1 MSAPTGT
8 LAAALAAVQA
18 KLPEVRKTETATV
31 PMKSGGKYSYTYA
44 DLADVSRAV
53 LPLLGAHGLSFTCRP
68 TINAGGRFVLAYS
81 LMHSSGER
89 EDGEYPLPASGTAQ
103 EIGSAITYGRRYVLC
118 AVTGVAPD
126 ADDDGSAASQVRVQ
140 ATGDE
145 WENARPA
152 ARTRPQADQE
162 DGPPATYMTR
172 ARLAALHAKL
182 GEADLADKDKGLAY
196 MTEVTGRGITS
207 SKDLTVDEFRQVMD
221 RLTSYITQNT
231 PPAEA
236 GETA

>member
-1 MSAPTGT
+1 MTAPPGT

-53 LPLLGAHGLSFTCRP
+53 LPLLGQNGLAFTCMP
-68 TINAGGRFVLAYS
+68 TINAAGRFVLAYS
-81 LMHSSGER
+81 LLHSSGER
-89 EDGEYPLPASGTAQ
+89 EGGEYPLPASGTAQ

-118 AVTGVAPD
+118 AITGVAPD

-140 ATGDE
+140 AADDE

-152 ARTRPQADQE
+152 APRKRAPAAAAEPSAFMDKPQ
-162 DGPPATYMTR
+162 
-172 ARLAALHAKL
+172 LAALHAKL
-182 GEADLADKDKGLAY
+182 GAAELADRDKGLAY
-196 MTEVTGRGITS
+196 MAEVTGREIAS
-207 SKDLTVDEFRQVMD
+207 SKDLTGAEFRQVMD
-221 RLTSYITQNT
+221 RLDAYIKQNT
-231 PPAEA
+231 PPTDA
-236 GETA
+236 GEAP

>member
-1 MSAPTGT
+1 MTAPTPGG

-53 LPLLGAHGLSFTCRP
+53 LPLLGAHGLSFTCKP
-68 TINAGGRFVLAYS
+68 TINDGGRFVLAYS
-81 LMHSSGER
+81 LLHAGGER
-89 EDGEYPLPASGTAQ
+89 EDGEYPLPTSGTAQ

-126 ADDDGSAASQVRVQ
+126 EDDDGSAASQVRVQ
-140 ATGDE
+140 ASNE

-152 ARTRPQADQE
+152 PRKRAPAAESEPAAFMDKPQ
-162 DGPPATYMTR
+162 
-172 ARLAALHAKL
+172 LAALHAKL
-182 GEADLADKDKGLAY
+182 GAAELADRDKGLAY
-196 MTEVTGRGITS
+196 MSEVTGREITS
-207 SKDLTVDEFRQVMD
+207 SKDLTAGEFRQVMD
-221 RLTSYITQNT
+221 RLDAYIRQNT
-231 PPAEA
+231 PPAEVSP
-236 GETA
+236 